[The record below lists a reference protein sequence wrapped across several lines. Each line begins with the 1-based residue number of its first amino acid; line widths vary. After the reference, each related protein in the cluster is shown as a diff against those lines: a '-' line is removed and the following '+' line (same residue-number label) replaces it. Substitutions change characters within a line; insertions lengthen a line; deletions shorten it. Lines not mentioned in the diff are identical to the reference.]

1 MSKHSVNHKYIFKNK
16 DNVCYLHMH
25 VHAINTAI
33 AIIMAPTENVE
44 LAPLLGSSVAVVV
57 TVVVVVVV
65 LVVVVVVV
73 VLVVVVSQ
81 PTWNAPGHLPSSAPH
96 CHFQVSSVAA

>member
-1 MSKHSVNHKYIFKNK
+1 
-16 DNVCYLHMH
+16 MH

-57 TVVVVVVV
+57 PVVVVVVV
-65 LVVVVVVV
+65 LVVVVV

-96 CHFQVSSVAA
+96 CHFQVCSVAA

>member
-1 MSKHSVNHKYIFKNK
+1 
-16 DNVCYLHMH
+16 MH

-57 TVVVVVVV
+57 PVVVVVVVPVVVVVVV